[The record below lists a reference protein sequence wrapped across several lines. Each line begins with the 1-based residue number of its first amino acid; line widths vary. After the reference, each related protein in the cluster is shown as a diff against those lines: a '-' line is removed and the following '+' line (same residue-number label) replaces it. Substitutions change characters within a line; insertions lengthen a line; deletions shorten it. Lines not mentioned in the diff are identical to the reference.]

1 MRARKIRTVKT
12 WSETPTA
19 IEWYALRAAFENGL
33 TENSTG
39 FFENIYIP
47 VKIPTADGMPEEY
60 SYQNVGLT
68 NEEIAE
74 VYTYFYGHSYI
85 VEPLRHYENDVGE
98 YVTAYA
104 KLGHRIRAVLKMNRA
119 KYLKLIELGGYAY
132 NPIWNVDG
140 EEIFSSLENSG
151 VTDEHTESGEDRTQ
165 WTDTKMT
172 QQTDINTFEGGNAK
186 PAQTV
191 TTTGDPATDSSGK
204 PTKNYTRSRAEPE
217 NNTTDRTYTHHNADN
232 GGTEYAVAAAD
243 TAFNQAATGGDKY
256 HTDKRIRRGNIGV
269 TATQDLIEKQKAAI
283 RSGVLQEF
291 FDDINDQILIGI
303 YDF

>member
-1 MRARKIRTVKT
+1 MKT

-19 IEWYALRAAFENGL
+19 IEWYALRAAFENAL
-33 TENSTG
+33 TENNTG

-47 VKIPTADGMPEEY
+47 VKIPTSDGMPDEY

-68 NEEIAE
+68 AEEIAG
-74 VYTYFYGHSYI
+74 VYADFYGHNYI
-85 VEPLRHYENDVGE
+85 VEPLKLYAGEPGE
-98 YVTAYA
+98 YVFSYG
-104 KLGHRIRAVLKMNRA
+104 KLGHRIKSVLQMNRA

-140 EEIFSSLENSG
+140 EEIYSSLENSG
-151 VTDEHTESGEDRTQ
+151 VTDEHTETGEDRTQ
-165 WTDTKMT
+165 WTDTKLT

-191 TTTGDPATDSSGK
+191 TTTGDPATDSSGN

-232 GGTEYAVAAAD
+232 NGAEYAVAAAD

-256 HTDKRIRRGNIGV
+256 HTDKRIRRGNIGL

-291 FDDINDQILIGI
+291 FDDINEQILIGI